1 MSYYREKAVQAGTA
15 EREVMTELEEGWFDP
30 ETSTFGDRIAG
41 AREAAGMSQSE
52 LARRLGVRLSTLRGW
67 EDDRA
72 EPRANKLQMMAGLL
86 NVSLIW
92 LLNGVG
98 EGAPSMSDP
107 ASPDINGMLNELRD
121 LRSQMGQMADRM
133 GLLEKRL
140 RQAVKETT

>member
-1 MSYYREKAVQAGTA
+1 
-15 EREVMTELEEGWFDP
+15 MTDLEDGWFDP

-67 EDDRA
+67 EDDRS

-86 NVSLIW
+86 NVSLVW

-98 EGAPSMSDP
+98 EGAPNLTDDT
-107 ASPDINGMLNELRD
+107 AADITAMLNELRD
-121 LRSQMGQMADRM
+121 IRLQVSRQSERMA
-133 GLLEKRL
+133 LLEKRL
-140 RQAVKETT
+140 RKAVREPV

>member
-1 MSYYREKAVQAGTA
+1 
-15 EREVMTELEEGWFDP
+15 MTDLEYGWFDP

-67 EDDRA
+67 EDDRS

-86 NVSLIW
+86 NVSLVW

-98 EGAPSMSDP
+98 EGAPNLTDDT
-107 ASPDINGMLNELRD
+107 AADITAMLNELRD
-121 LRSQMGQMADRM
+121 IRLQVSRQSERMA
-133 GLLEKRL
+133 LLEKRL
-140 RQAVKETT
+140 RKAVREPV

>member
-1 MSYYREKAVQAGTA
+1 MAQDI
-15 EREVMTELEEGWFDP
+15 EEGWYDP

-41 AREAAGMSQSE
+41 AREAGGMSQSE
-52 LARRLGVRLSTLRGW
+52 LARRLGVRLTTLRGW

-86 NVSLIW
+86 NVSLVW

-98 EGAPSMSDP
+98 EGAPTPTDDS
-107 ASPDINGMLNELRD
+107 AADIAATLNEMRA
-121 LRSQMGQMADRM
+121 LRSQMTQMADRM

-140 RQAVKETT
+140 RQALKDTE

>member
-1 MSYYREKAVQAGTA
+1 
-15 EREVMTELEEGWFDP
+15 MTDLEEGWFDP

-41 AREAAGMSQSE
+41 AREAAGMTQSE

-72 EPRANKLQMMAGLL
+72 EPRANRLQMMAGLL

-98 EGAPSMSDP
+98 EGAPSM
-107 ASPDINGMLNELRD
+107 AEETGPDFTAMLNELRD
-121 LRSQMGQMADRM
+121 LRSQMGQMGERM

-140 RQAVKETT
+140 RKAVKEIA

>member
-1 MSYYREKAVQAGTA
+1 
-15 EREVMTELEEGWFDP
+15 MTDLEEGWFDP

-41 AREAAGMSQSE
+41 AREAAGMTQSE

-98 EGAPSMSDP
+98 EGAPSISED
-107 ASPDINGMLNELRD
+107 SGPDLNAMLNELRD
-121 LRSQMGQMADRM
+121 LRSQMGQMGERM

-140 RQAVKETT
+140 RQAVKEIA

>member
-1 MSYYREKAVQAGTA
+1 
-15 EREVMTELEEGWFDP
+15 MTDLEEGWFDP

-67 EDDRA
+67 EDDRS

-86 NVSLIW
+86 NVSLVW

-98 EGAPSMSDP
+98 EGAPTLTDDNT
-107 ASPDINGMLNELRD
+107 ADITAMLNELRD
-121 LRSQMGQMADRM
+121 IRLQVSRQSERMA
-133 GLLEKRL
+133 LLEKRL
-140 RQAVKETT
+140 RKAVREPV